1 MAKQQKDKDRGS
13 QNRLALGLALG
24 LIGGALVHQTALGL
38 LAGVVLGSLPWGRSK
53 DGT

>member
-24 LIGGALVHQTALGL
+24 LIGGALAQQTALGL
-38 LAGVVLGSLPWGRSK
+38 VVGLLLGSLPWGRSK
-53 DGT
+53 DGA